1 MLKLKILLEAD
12 EKPIA
17 QPAVAP
23 AAPAEKQPAQAPTE
37 PAAQGASTEYSP
49 AFDFNDFETKLAQ
62 ATESAKNN
70 FQEKLMSK
78 VGGKQVLV
86 RASKGQPGQPL
97 KDYTI
102 DVTSVSV
109 DYYYDRYV
117 VILKDEKEKEYF
129 LNTMMKIKVLG
140 PGETAGNKAPKAA
153 TAPAAPSAPAQ
164 PAPEQTP
171 NTATQGI

>member
-1 MLKLKILLEAD
+1 MISLKRLLEVGD
-12 EKPIA
+12 PTPL
-17 QPAVAP
+17 QTTTNPPVATQ
-23 AAPAEKQPAQAPTE
+23 QPAQSSPDAS
-37 PAAQGASTEYSP
+37 AAQDGSNEYSP

-62 ATESAKNN
+62 ATETAKNT

-78 VGGKQVLV
+78 VGGKKVLV

-102 DVTSVSV
+102 DVSGVSV

-129 LNTMMKIKVLG
+129 LNTMMKIKILG
-140 PGETAGNKAPKAA
+140 AAEVKTNKIKPQKQSTPTEP
-153 TAPAAPSAPAQ
+153 TAPAE
-164 PAPEQTP
+164 PAP
-171 NTATQGI
+171 NSATQGI